1 MGRMDHCGHVFL
13 NQRIGHNRRM
23 GHARANTQ
31 TVFSFLYALQLS
43 NLGHIHYGSWRLTNM
58 LQLHEIICSPGKDP
72 HIGAVRRQCGYDGF
86 LVVRFNKIKGFQF
99 SPLSHWYLVI
109 R

>member
-1 MGRMDHCGHVFL
+1 
-13 NQRIGHNRRM
+13 
-23 GHARANTQ
+23 
-31 TVFSFLYALQLS
+31 
-43 NLGHIHYGSWRLTNM
+43 M
-58 LQLHEIICSPGKDP
+58 LQLHEIVCSPGKDP

-99 SPLSHWYLVI
+99 SPLSHWYFIL